1 ADPEHRLE
9 AGIRQLDQDGRQVG
23 RHECDD
29 AKAKHHAD
37 GDRKTKAARE
47 PKGCQGEKGA
57 CNLADRPEEFGV
69 EHWCAPKFALT
80 RERRGPLC
88 PPEKGREAEA
98 SLSFLHREE
107 TPR

>member
-1 ADPEHRLE
+1 DADGQPE
-9 AGIRQLDQDGRQVG
+9 AG
-23 RHECDD
+23 
-29 AKAKHHAD
+29 
-37 GDRKTKAARE
+37 RE

-107 TPR
+107 TPREGQALNAPIRWLRKGGCRERLGKEFLSRLATPTP